1 MSSETAD
8 KIKSPPSLV
17 SSLVRAAALWAV
29 PGMIFVTIALGLV
42 SRNSSYRSFDEPL
55 ENAVLGLIASVETGE
70 DGVLRM
76 SRELPDPR
84 YQRALSGRYWVMG
97 TATEVVGQ
105 DRYFIIPQT
114 PQLSSRSLYGA
125 LLDVSKPDFEM
136 LAEQGQDPVRFT
148 TAGPDLDANES
159 LRVVARQVIFPDMET
174 PIVVLAA
181 ADRAEVVRS
190 IRNFIFMAIALLL
203 FLTIGLILAVY
214 AQVRLGLRPLFDLGL
229 RIADVRE
236 GRAASVEGE
245 YPPEIAPLATELNSL
260 ISHNKAIVDRA
271 QTHVGNLAHALKT
284 PIAVLRNE
292 AASTKTTPSR
302 IVTKQT
308 DTMAAQV
315 DHHLRRA
322 RAAARGQASGVR
334 AEMDPVIDGL
344 VRTLPRIYRDKDLT
358 IEKIGETGLI
368 FRGHP
373 RDLEDMIGNLMDNA
387 AKWTNGLIKVTVRK
401 LEDGLCKICIA
412 DDGPGLT
419 AEEIETALKRGARL
433 DEATPGS
440 GLGLSIVKDLA
451 DAYKG
456 SLTFSRSGAGGL
468 LAELRLP
475 IAIDP

>member
-1 MSSETAD
+1 LARDTEFKAKS
-8 KIKSPPSLV
+8 SPPSLV

-29 PGMIFVTIALGLV
+29 PGVIFVTIALGLV

-55 ENAVLGLIASVETGE
+55 EAAVLGLIASVQTGE
-70 DGVLRM
+70 DGSLRL

-84 YQRALSGRYWVMG
+84 YQRALSGRYWVIG
-97 TATEVVGQ
+97 TTTEVVEQ
-105 DRYFIIPQT
+105 DNYYIM

-125 LLDVSKPDFEM
+125 LLDISKPDYEI
-136 LAEQGQDPVRFT
+136 LAQQGQEPLRFR
-148 TAGPDLDANES
+148 TAGPGVDENED
-159 LRVVARQVIFPDMET
+159 LRVVARQVIFPNMTT
-174 PIVVLAA
+174 PVVVLAA
-181 ADRAEVVRS
+181 ADSAEVTRS
-190 IRNFIFMAIALLL
+190 IRNFILIAVMLLL
-203 FLTIGLILAVY
+203 ILLLGLIFAVY
-214 AQVRLGLRPLFDLGL
+214 AQVRLGLRPLFDLGS

-236 GRAASVEGE
+236 GRAVSVEGE
-245 YPPEIAPLATELNSL
+245 YPPEISPLATELNSL
-260 ISHNKAIVDRA
+260 ISHNKKIVERA

-292 AASTKTTPSR
+292 AASTQTTPSN

-308 DTMAAQV
+308 DIMAAQV

-322 RAAARGQASGVR
+322 RAAARGQAIGVR
-334 AEMDPVIDGL
+334 ADMDPVIDGL

-358 IEKIGETGLI
+358 IEKTGDTDLI

-387 AKWTNGLIKVTVRK
+387 AKWTQSRIDVTVQK
-401 LEDGLCKICIA
+401 IEDGFCLVRIA

-419 AEEIETALKRGARL
+419 ADDIETALKRGARL

-456 SLTFSRSGAGGL
+456 SLTLSRSGAGGL